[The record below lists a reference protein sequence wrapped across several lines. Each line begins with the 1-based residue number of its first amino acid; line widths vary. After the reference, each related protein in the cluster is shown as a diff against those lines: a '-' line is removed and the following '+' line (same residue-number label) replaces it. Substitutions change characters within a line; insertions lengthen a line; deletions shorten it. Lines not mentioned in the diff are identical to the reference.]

1 MAVISHREKPSA
13 KVQAGG
19 KGGGSEGEERKRH
32 KAWRR
37 RNSGV
42 GGRKRGVS
50 RGALSLASLLGI

>member
-1 MAVISHREKPSA
+1 MAVISHREKASA

-19 KGGGSEGEERKRH
+19 REGEKRKRH

-42 GGRKRGVS
+42 GGRKRGVP
-50 RGALSLASLLGI
+50 RGPLSLASLVGI

>member
-1 MAVISHREKPSA
+1 MAVISHREKASV

-19 KGGGSEGEERKRH
+19 REGEKRKRH

-42 GGRKRGVS
+42 GGRKRGVP
-50 RGALSLASLLGI
+50 RGPLSLASLVGI